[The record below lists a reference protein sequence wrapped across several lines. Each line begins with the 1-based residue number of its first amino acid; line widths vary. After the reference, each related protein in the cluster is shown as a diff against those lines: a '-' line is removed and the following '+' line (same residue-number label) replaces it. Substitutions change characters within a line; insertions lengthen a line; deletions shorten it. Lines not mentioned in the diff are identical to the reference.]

1 MSENNFSQFL
11 EAMAEP
17 FSVMSVEWKPGAT
30 TQDKSKALAL
40 AYVESRVYI
49 ARLNELAGGE
59 WSDEYQVITL
69 PDRVA
74 VICKLTIFGV
84 TRTGDGEAL
93 FGTGDDER
101 VDPNLVTSASAQ
113 AFKRACVKFGLGA
126 YLYDLPQV
134 WCDYDAKARRI
145 VNPPKL
151 PDWAV
156 PFGERDAYKASH
168 GGNGNGNGAK
178 APTPVPAVNPAP
190 KATAPAP
197 AVVTPTPAPAPTPT
211 PSAVATAIPAA
222 NPANVIVHFGRYNG
236 KTLAEIK
243 ALGKEGKGWLEW
255 CANTFQPKSDS
266 DATLK
271 KAVKAFLLSASGAD
285 EEDVPF

>member
-1 MSENNFSQFL
+1 MSADFVKFL

-17 FSVMSVEWKPGAT
+17 FSVMSVEWKPGAI

-40 AYVESRVYI
+40 AYVDSRAYI
-49 ARLNELAGGE
+49 ARLNALAGGD
-59 WSDEYQVITL
+59 WSDEYQVFAL
-69 PDRVA
+69 QDRVA
-74 VICKLTIFGV
+74 VICRLTIFGV

-93 FGTGDDER
+93 FAGDDER

-134 WCDYDAKARRI
+134 WCDYDQKSRRI

-168 GGNGNGNGAK
+168 GGGNGNGNGAK
-178 APTPVPAVNPAP
+178 APTPAPAVN
-190 KATAPAP
+190 
-197 AVVTPTPAPAPTPT
+197 PAPAPTPT

-222 NPANVIVHFGRYNG
+222 NPANVVVHFGRYNG

-243 ALGKEGKGWLEW
+243 ALGKEGEGWLGW
-255 CANTFQPKSDS
+255 CADTFQSKNEK
-266 DATLK
+266 DAALK
-271 KAVKAFLLSASGAD
+271 RAVKAFLLGGVNPAADD
-285 EEDVPF
+285 EEEGLPF